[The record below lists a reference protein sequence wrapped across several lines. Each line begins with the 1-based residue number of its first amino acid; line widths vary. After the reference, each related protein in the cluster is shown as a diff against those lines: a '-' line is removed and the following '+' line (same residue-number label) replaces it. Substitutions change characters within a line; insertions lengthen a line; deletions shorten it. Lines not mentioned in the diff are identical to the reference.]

1 MDFPRRLSSSAG
13 VTLVE
18 FLISSLLF
26 LIIALAGYGALDYG
40 KKTYA
45 RCKDLTQ
52 MQKDARAAL
61 ELMTSEI

>member
-1 MDFPRRLSSSAG
+1 

-18 FLISSLLF
+18 FMISSLLF